1 MLAGWKNLGRK
12 KDGKRQPPVF
22 GYFDRPDTSLISA
35 FIADWSREFP
45 GFRVY
50 SDADVVPIL
59 NRLMPGADEIYLAL
73 RLPAAKSDIARLA
86 LLHAHGGLYVD
97 CHCGLRDAAWVR
109 AELDA
114 LGLHEIIAIERTE
127 PAPVDPNFPRHLIN
141 GILFGRQSSPI
152 LEDLAR
158 QGLENLQR
166 HLALIASSETPPD
179 YDIWSMLGAY
189 VLTTMILEPASDY
202 TDFRRALR
210 GGRVKIL
217 PLPQVAIQLSAHRR
231 LYNGPKKV
239 LHWTRRQQE
248 EPLFDP
254 ALLPALLR
262 RFAPPKS
269 GPDDPAI

>member
-1 MLAGWKNLGRK
+1 MGRK
-12 KDGKRQPPVF
+12 KDGKSQPPVF
-22 GYFDRPDTSLISA
+22 GYFDRLDTTLISA
-35 FIADWSREFP
+35 FIADWSRAFP

-50 SDADVVPIL
+50 SDA
-59 NRLMPGADEIYLAL
+59 
-73 RLPAAKSDIARLA
+73 
-86 LLHAHGGLYVD
+86 
-97 CHCGLRDAAWVR
+97 AWVR
-109 AELDA
+109 GELAA
-114 LGLHEIIAIERTE
+114 LDLHEIIAIERTE

-152 LEDLAR
+152 LADLAR

-189 VLTTMILEPASDY
+189 VLTTMLLEPASDY
-202 TDFRRALR
+202 TDFRRELR

-239 LHWTRRQQE
+239 LHWTKRQQE
-248 EPLFDP
+248 EPLFDA
-254 ALLPALLR
+254 ALLPNRLR

-269 GPDDPAI
+269 KAVDPAI